1 MCSTLKGMTDEPSAL
16 QRHLQR
22 RRVLDY
28 EATMARASYA
38 YGVDVRR
45 MQWLLQSTVAGAFVR
60 DIDRRWPS
68 LAEALERDGV
78 RPIDERAPLWLF
90 EDIARVVTQLRST
103 MPSVRVVADR
113 AAAGASWGAATP
125 LGAATGDVQ
134 WLVVDPSRLAE
145 LPPTVRTAALALALG
160 HLHAQHAVWFTV
172 FRLASRRDGVA
183 ATAVPML
190 STLARPWTRVM
201 TFTADRAALLCV
213 GSLAETRAALEV
225 LAEEDSKPA
234 RAWLPLTPD
243 FAERRL
249 ALEEFER
256 SAVVARTRAAR
267 AREQAGRAGDDTR
280 GGAAQTRGG
289 GDGRGGDDR
298 HDGDVSAPD
307 ADRLA
312 SGASED
318 TSHGP
323 DAVRAATSATND
335 STANAD
341 HDSSAKPAASATNVV
356 PDDAWSLARVDR
368 KLTERL
374 GLP

>member
-1 MCSTLKGMTDEPSAL
+1 MTDEPSAL

-28 EATMARASYA
+28 EAGMARASYA

-60 DIDRRWPS
+60 DIDRRWPA
-68 LAEALERDGV
+68 LAETLERDGV

-90 EDIARVVTQLRST
+90 EEIARLVTLLRST

-134 WLVVDPSRLAE
+134 WLVVDPVRLAA
-145 LPPTVRTAALALALG
+145 LSSGARTAALALALG
-160 HLHAQHAVWFTV
+160 HLHAQHAVWFTT

-183 ATAVPML
+183 AASLPML
-190 STLARPWTRVM
+190 STLAQPWTRVM

-213 GSLAETRAALEV
+213 GALAETTAALTE
-225 LAEEDSKPA
+225 LAELDGKPA
-234 RAWLPLTPD
+234 RAWLPPTPTLT
-243 FAERRL
+243 ARRI

-256 SAVVARTRAAR
+256 TAVVARIRAAQ
-267 AREQAGRAGDDTR
+267 ARERETKPTPRTMARADRAPGSASDAVDGTAE
-280 GGAAQTRGG
+280 GADAAGG
-289 GDGRGGDDR
+289 GSQAARTPSETTPR
-298 HDGDVSAPD
+298 D
-307 ADRLA
+307 ATRQP
-312 SGASED
+312 G
-318 TSHGP
+318 TTR
-323 DAVRAATSATND
+323 DA
-335 STANAD
+335 
-341 HDSSAKPAASATNVV
+341 AASTTATHVV